1 MSRWLVRLLIGL
13 LLLRAG
19 PDAAIPIQVDPVTS
33 LKKKSDFTETM
44 MMPWSPVPEWIGRR
58 LSWYYL
64 NAPEEF
70 GGWNGRS
77 LFSICSQLTHT
88 SMAPFFEN
96 DPDLF
101 GEHCV
106 ALLHRR
112 FVSVQLLLVYSL
124 FAFAVVML
132 VLRIVCCCGCG
143 CRR

>member
-1 MSRWLVRLLIGL
+1 MSWSRWLVRLLVGIL
-13 LLLRAG
+13 LLLQAG
-19 PDAAIPIQVDPVTS
+19 PDAVPIQVDLVSS
-33 LKKKSDFTETM
+33 LKESDMFM
-44 MMPWSPVPEWIGRR
+44 QPWSPVPEWIGHR

>member
-1 MSRWLVRLLIGL
+1 MSRWLARLLVGL
-13 LLLRAG
+13 LLLKAG
-19 PDAAIPIQVDPVTS
+19 PDAVSIRVPSA
-33 LKKKSDFTETM
+33 ETVLNQSETQI
-44 MMPWSPVPEWIGRR
+44 WSPVPEWIGSR

-101 GEHCV
+101 GQHCID
-106 ALLHRR
+106 LLHRR
-112 FVSVQLLLVYSL
+112 FLSVQLLLVYSL
-124 FAFAVVML
+124 FAFAAVML